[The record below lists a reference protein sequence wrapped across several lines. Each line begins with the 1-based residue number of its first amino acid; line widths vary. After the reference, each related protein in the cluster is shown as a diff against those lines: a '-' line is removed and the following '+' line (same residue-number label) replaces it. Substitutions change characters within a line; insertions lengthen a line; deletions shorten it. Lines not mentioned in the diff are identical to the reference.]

1 MKLRKLVQEQHA
13 IVRETDFTRSR
24 LAGSSQQPGI
34 RNGVMRTAKGPARD
48 KPMLAI
54 EQSTNAMHLGGFDR
68 FPQGE
73 RR

>member
-13 IVRETDFTRSR
+13 IVRETDFAWGR
-24 LAGSSQQPGI
+24 LAGSTQQSRI
-34 RNGVMRTAKGPARD
+34 RDGVMRTPKGPARD

-54 EQSTNAMHLGGFDR
+54 EQSTNAVHLGCFDR
-68 FPQGE
+68 FPQSK